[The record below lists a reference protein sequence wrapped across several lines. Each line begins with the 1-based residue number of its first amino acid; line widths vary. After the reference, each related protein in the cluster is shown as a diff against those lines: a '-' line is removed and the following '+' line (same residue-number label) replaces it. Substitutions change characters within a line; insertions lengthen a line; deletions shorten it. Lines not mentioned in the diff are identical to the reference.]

1 MSLYKMA
8 VDKTALDKTA
18 LDKTLLDKRV
28 VDRMSSWR
36 NDISRKKIYSCDPW
50 VNF

>member
-8 VDKTALDKTA
+8 VDKKALDKTV
-18 LDKTLLDKRV
+18 LDKRV
-28 VDRMSSWR
+28 VDRMSSWQ